1 MDRQQLLD
9 RLKEVQAE
17 LHTSSNIDA
26 DEREHLQEL
35 ASDIVAMLDSEKE
48 APSPGS
54 SHLINRLEDAALR
67 LEASHPNTTAL
78 IGEAVDLLVKL
89 GI

>member
-1 MDRQQLLD
+1 MDRQQLLN
-9 RLKEVQAE
+9 RLKELHAE
-17 LHTSSNIDA
+17 LHDPSNIDA
-26 DEREHLQEL
+26 EERARLQEL
-35 ASDIVAMLDSEKE
+35 AKDIEALLASETVP
-48 APSPGS
+48 PSPS
-54 SHLINRLEDAALR
+54 SSSLINRLEEASLR